1 MDRETSK
8 FVKETYLQDI
18 FLSLQCL
25 IILLQWN
32 GGLCYSQMIISVLLY
47 SMGCQI
53 LKSLG
58 QK

>member
-8 FVKETYLQDI
+8 FVEEKYPQDI

-32 GGLCYSQMIISVLLY
+32 GSLCYSQW
-47 SMGCQI
+47 
-53 LKSLG
+53 
-58 QK
+58 